1 MTDPKLQKAYQEA
14 EEKRR
19 RRAITADRDTIPMDF
34 GAPEPFDPIDN
45 PGSYAEDPI
54 WKRFW
59 KTEGIRF
66 VSANG
71 VPVSDPMER
80 FRHAFELGYHA
91 CRRIEGGKR

>member
-54 WKRFW
+54 WKDHAPSSQADRRW
-59 KTEGIRF
+59 
-66 VSANG
+66 S
-71 VPVSDPMER
+71 VPDG
-80 FRHAFELGYHA
+80 RHVDA
-91 CRRIEGGKR
+91 